1 MPRPNGFLEKNHEN
15 FYLHKMTETKW
26 NWLGDHLAVDL
37 ANTVIRQGSR
47 MTELLN
53 EPRDLAEW
61 LELERE
67 RVPCPEV
74 VDATLLEA
82 FLKLRD
88 DALALLRA
96 AVARETLPSSAVAH
110 VNAIVTRTPMARV
123 LGKHA
128 GSAITVPAHAEDPRQ
143 NLLATLANAIVDLL
157 GERQLHHLA
166 FCDAPSC
173 GQFFHRQRPNQHWC
187 CPACGDRARAARHQ
201 KRSGGRHES

>member
-1 MPRPNGFLEKNHEN
+1 
-15 FYLHKMTETKW
+15 MTETKW

-37 ANTVIRQGSR
+37 ANTVIRRGSI

-53 EPRDLAEW
+53 EPGDLAEW
-61 LELERE
+61 LEHECG
-67 RVPCPEV
+67 RVPYPEV
-74 VDATLLEA
+74 VDAALLET
-82 FLKLRD
+82 FLELRD

-96 AVARETLPSSAVAH
+96 ASEEKALPPTAVAN
-110 VNAIVTRTPMARV
+110 VNAIVSRMPMARV

-143 NLLATLANAIVDLL
+143 NLLATLADAIVDLL

-187 CPACGDRARAARHQ
+187 CSACGDRARAARHQ